1 MADIEL
7 VIDISEEDFSKAKE
21 DSKHHMLDRVWDAV
35 AHGTPLPKGHGKIV
49 DIGKID
55 KDRIER
61 DNPVICCQVN
71 GEYIEAVSL
80 DYLNGLPAIVDAEEK
95 KESEAFHCGIE
106 EFGGHAYNCNDCP
119 NKCEEYY
126 RWDKEMNK

>member
-7 VIDISEEDFSKAKE
+7 VVKIPEEIYQHYRKIWQKRRGSIPESCIAF
-21 DSKHHMLDRVWDAV
+21 
-35 AHGTPLPKGHGKIV
+35 GTPLPKGHGKIV

-80 DYLNGLPAIVDAEEK
+80 DYLNGLPAI
-95 KESEAFHCGIE
+95 IE
-106 EFGGHAYNCNDCP
+106 V
-119 NKCEEYY
+119 
-126 RWDKEMNK
+126 DKENK